1 MKKLA
6 GHAAEPK
13 FINEIADL
21 ATNYHD
27 KLRLDKIRAYH
38 FGDNY
43 LVSEG
48 PVGDQQTP
56 SN

>member
-48 PVGDQQTP
+48 PVDR
-56 SN
+56 